1 MLPLCVLHETFHALH
16 LLCQSPES
24 LCILGHDR
32 LYDDGV
38 WVGVEETA
46 QLSLLLSQS
55 WSSEETA
62 TDSNQTNT
70 TLNC

>member
-1 MLPLCVLHETFHALH
+1 MWTFHANN

-24 LCILGHDR
+24 LCILGHDWV
-32 LYDDGV
+32 YDDGM
-38 WVGVEETA
+38 WTGLEETA
-46 QLSLLLSQS
+46 QLPLLISQS

-70 TLNC
+70 TLNY